1 MKIPLI
7 LKNIIGDPDSMRKL
21 VFYLSFFLFA
31 FFISACSSSDN
42 YDEVVFDQAS
52 LLTDIEPNE
61 ISGILEKYKGEK
73 VVLLNVWATWCA
85 PCVEEFPYI
94 IRIQREYG
102 DDVHVVF
109 ISADFDEDR
118 ERAIKFLDDHNVNW
132 KTYFK
137 LGRDEDF
144 IEALSPDWRGSL
156 PFTQIISKNG
166 DVVNEWIDKAEYK
179 FFESQVLEAL
189 NQ

>member
-1 MKIPLI
+1 MNKSVHYLMIFLI
-7 LKNIIGDPDSMRKL
+7 ALIFN
-21 VFYLSFFLFA
+21 
-31 FFISACSSSDN
+31 ACNSSDN
-42 YDEVVFDQAS
+42 QEEVVFDQAS
-52 LLTDIEPNE
+52 LLTNVEPDE
-61 ISGILEKYKGEK
+61 ISGILEKYKGDK
-73 VVLLNVWATWCA
+73 VILLNVWATWCA

-94 IRIQREYG
+94 TRIQREYA
-102 DDVHVVF
+102 DDVQVVF

-118 ERAIKFLDDHNVNW
+118 ERAIKFLEDQNVNW
-132 KTYFK
+132 ETYFK

-156 PFTQIISKNG
+156 PFTQIINKNG
-166 DVVNEWIDKAEYK
+166 DIVNEWIDKADYD

>member
-1 MKIPLI
+1 MKTPLI
-7 LKNIIGDPDSMRKL
+7 LKTIFGNPDKMNKTVQILLIASL
-21 VFYLSFFLFA
+21 ALFF
-31 FFISACSSSDN
+31 SACNSSDN
-42 YDEVVFDQAS
+42 QDEIVFDQAS
-52 LLTDIEPNE
+52 LLVDIEPGE

-94 IRIQREYG
+94 TRIQREYA

-109 ISADFDEDR
+109 ISADFEEDR
-118 ERAIKFLDDHNVNW
+118 ERAIRFLEDHNVNW
-132 KTYFK
+132 ESYFK

-144 IEALSPDWRGSL
+144 IDALSPDWRGSL

-166 DVVNEWIDKAEYK
+166 EIVNEWIDKAEFE
-179 FFESQVLEAL
+179 FFESQILEAL

>member
-1 MKIPLI
+1 MNKSAYYLLI
-7 LKNIIGDPDSMRKL
+7 
-21 VFYLSFFLFA
+21 FLFA
-31 FFISACSSSDN
+31 VIFNACNSSDN
-42 YDEVVFDQAS
+42 KDHVVFDQAS
-52 LLTDIEPNE
+52 LLIDIEPDE
-61 ISGILEKYKGEK
+61 ISGILEKYIGEK

-85 PCVEEFPYI
+85 PCIEEFPYI

-118 ERAIKFLDDHNVNW
+118 DRAIKFLEDHNVDW
-132 KTYFK
+132 ETYFK

-144 IEALSPDWRGSL
+144 IDALSPDWRGSL

-166 DVVNEWIDKAEYK
+166 EIVNEWIDKAEYE